1 MNRIPLKLR
10 RSALLLL
17 LLLSTAL
24 PMLAA
29 HRCTVKATGINFA
42 GYVAS
47 LKNITGTLTV
57 TCSKGL
63 AYGIALNSGLSA
75 GATITSRAMTGPSG
89 VLLHY
94 GIYTN
99 ASHSINWG
107 DSSGTNW
114 VTGTGTGKAQKYN
127 VYGQLPANQYVT
139 AGAYTDRITASVEGS
154 GFATVT
160 ASFLVKARAKAHCTV
175 SSTAMSFGSYSGA
188 VNNSTSTISA
198 TCSDATSYT
207 IGLNAGKSN
216 GATITNRA
224 MTGPAGALLHYGLY
238 SDAARTVNW
247 GNTAATNWVT
257 GSGNGATQS
266 VTVYGQIPAG
276 QSIAPGS
283 YSDTIIATLTY

>member
-1 MNRIPLKLR
+1 M
-10 RSALLLL
+10 
-17 LLLSTAL
+17 
-24 PMLAA
+24 
-29 HRCTVKATGINFA
+29 KATGISFA
-42 GYVAS
+42 NYVAS

-57 TCSKGL
+57 TCTKGL

-75 GATITSRAMTGPSG
+75 GATITNRAMTGPSG
-89 VLLHY
+89 ALLRY

-114 VTGTGTGKAQKYN
+114 VTATGTGIAQKFN
-127 VYGQLPANQYVT
+127 LYGQLPANQYVT
-139 AGAYTDRITASVEGS
+139 VGTYTDRITASVEGA

-160 ASFLVKARAKAHCTV
+160 ASFLVNANALAHCTV
-175 SSTAMSFGSYSGA
+175 SSTAMAFGTYSGA

-207 IGLNAGKSN
+207 IGLNAGKSA
-216 GATITNRA
+216 GATITKRA
-224 MTGPAGALLHYGLY
+224 MTGPRGALLNYGIY

-247 GNTAATNWVT
+247 GNTAATHWMT
-257 GSGNGATQS
+257 GSGNGTTQS

-283 YSDTIIATLTY
+283 YSDTIVATLTY